1 MQKTKL
7 LLLATLLLIAGVA
20 KAESTTDRVVISSLT
35 VEPGSSTAYSFTVM
49 LEGSQLYTAFQID
62 LQFPNGLEPAY
73 NSSGKLRVS
82 MDKTSKSVYPYS
94 IEEEE
99 DDEGEIVET
108 KVYTHTPS
116 SSMPEVNTLRVI
128 VSSNQNEEFTKTSG
142 NLFKVYVNALPYLKP
157 GDVEIL
163 VKDVELTT
171 SDAVAYTPAD
181 YVSTA
186 VQAEA
191 TSTLALKV
199 SASNQYSTCIL
210 PFDYDLS
217 ADGSLVAY
225 TCNSHT
231 EDALL
236 LTKADKI
243 LAYTPYILYS
253 EAGFEATISGIVD
266 PTKYPEGGIVKSGH
280 LVGTVV
286 KQELTEGYVMQNQ
299 GDGAKFYRVASGTPF
314 AIPAGKCYVELPAG
328 TNVSSFRFAETTS
341 IDNSEFT
348 IQNSEFYNV
357 FGQRVSRMTSG
368 QIYIIDGRKV
378 VAE

>member
-7 LLLATLLLIAGVA
+7 LLLATLLFIAGVA
-20 KAESTTDRVVISSLT
+20 KAESTTDKVVISSLT
-35 VEPGSSTAYSFTVM
+35 VEPGSSTAYSFTVR
-49 LEGSQLYTAFQID
+49 LEGSQLYTAFQLD

-82 MDKTSKSVYPYS
+82 MVKPSLYPYS

-181 YVSTA
+181 YVSTD

-199 SASNQYSTCIL
+199 SADNRYSTCIL
-210 PFDYDLS
+210 PFDYDLP

-236 LTKADKI
+236 LTKTDKI
-243 LAYTPYILYS
+243 EAYTPYILYS

-266 PTKYPEGGIVKSGH
+266 PTKYPEGDIVKSGH

-299 GDGAKFYRVASGTPF
+299 GEGAKFYRVASGTPF

-328 TNVSSFRFAETTS
+328 VESPSFRFAEDTGIENLEFRTP
-341 IDNSEFT
+341 ISEY
-348 IQNSEFYNV
+348 YNV
-357 FGQRVSRMTSG
+357 FGQRVSRLTAG

-378 VAE
+378 IAE

>member
-20 KAESTTDRVVISSLT
+20 KAESTTDKVVISSLT

-49 LEGSQLYTAFQID
+49 LEGSQFYTAFQID

-217 ADGSLVAY
+217 DGSLVAY

-299 GDGAKFYRVASGTPF
+299 GEGAKFYRVASGTPF

-328 TNVSSFRFAETTS
+328 EESPSFRFAEDTGIENLEFRTP
-341 IDNSEFT
+341 ISEY
-348 IQNSEFYNV
+348 YNV
-357 FGQRVSRMTSG
+357 MGQRVSRLTAG

-378 VAE
+378 IAE